1 MATNTPYFLLNFN
14 ITEAQRCAA
23 FSKLVY
29 KSELE
34 VLSELSKLNADKVA
48 WFSRNGTE
56 AFACV
61 LEEQIYLCFRGTQP
75 TSLRDILA
83 DLKAYRTTSYTG
95 GRVHDGFKDALNEIW
110 TYVDAYCKENK
121 FINPQQQTYRKI
133 ICTGHSL
140 GAALATLAAKRLSN
154 VYRLYTFGS
163 PRVGN
168 KRWREGLYVSHWR
181 IVNNNDIVTRVPS
194 CLRFAHHG
202 NLVYINHYGNIR
214 KMTPWQRVKDRFRG
228 HFNSWRHFK
237 FFDSFS
243 DHSMER
249 YNDILFSLSK

>member
-14 ITEAQRCAA
+14 ITEAKRCAA

-29 KSELE
+29 KSESEVKAELLE
-34 VLSELSKLNADKVA
+34 LKAERVV

-56 AFACV
+56 AFACI
-61 LEEQIYLCFRGTQP
+61 LDKQIYFCFRGTQP
-75 TSLRDILA
+75 TSFRDILA
-83 DLKAYRTTSYTG
+83 DLKAYRTASYTG

-110 TYVDAYCKENK
+110 GYIDTYYEENK
-121 FINPQQQTYRKI
+121 YINAESKAFRQI

-140 GAALATLAAKRLSN
+140 GAALATLAAKRLPN
-154 VYRLYTFGS
+154 MYKLYTFGS

-168 KRWREGLYVSHWR
+168 KRWREGLRVPHYR
-181 IVNNNDIVTRVPS
+181 FVNNNDIVTRVPS

-202 NLVYINHYGNIR
+202 NLVYINHYGYIR

-228 HFNSWRHFK
+228 HFSSWRHFK

-249 YNDILFSLSK
+249 YNDILFRLSK